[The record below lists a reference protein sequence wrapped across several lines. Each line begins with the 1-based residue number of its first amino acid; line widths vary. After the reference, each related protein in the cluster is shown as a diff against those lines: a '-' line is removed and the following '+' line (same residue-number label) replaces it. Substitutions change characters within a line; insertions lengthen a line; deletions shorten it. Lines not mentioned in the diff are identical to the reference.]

1 MQLLFESDSE
11 SRLIT
16 VKIEFFEFLVVQIDS
31 LIF

>member
-11 SRLIT
+11 SPLIA